1 MRALFITH
9 PEVVIDPLVPVPQW
23 PLSARGRERMEL
35 LADKLAGTPAS
46 AIWSSDERK
55 AMDGAEILAR
65 SLALPHHVLPELGE
79 NDRTASGYIPEPEF
93 SRVAEAFF
101 ANPTQSI
108 RGWATAAEEQA
119 RIVAA
124 IETVAAH
131 ADGGLQIIVSHG
143 GVGRL
148 LRAKLEGVPIGEETR
163 PGNPRGGCCM
173 LLSVPPFAALSSW
186 TDIEDWPVLVS

>member
-9 PEVVIDPLVPVPQW
+9 PEVVIDPHVPVPQW
-23 PLSARGRERMEL
+23 PLSPRGRERMEL
-35 LADKLAGTPAS
+35 LAGKLAGTAIS
-46 AIWSSDERK
+46 AVWSSDERK
-55 AMDGAEILAR
+55 AMDGAEILAAR
-65 SLALPHHVLPELGE
+65 LGIPHHVMAALGE

-101 ANPTQSI
+101 ANPTQSV
-108 RGWATAAEEQA
+108 RGWATAAGEQE

-124 IETVAAH
+124 IQAVAAR
-131 ADGGLQIIVSHG
+131 ADGGLQLIVSHG

-148 LRAKLEGVPIGEETR
+148 LRARLEGVPIGAETR

-186 TDIEDWPVLVS
+186 TDIEDWDPATV